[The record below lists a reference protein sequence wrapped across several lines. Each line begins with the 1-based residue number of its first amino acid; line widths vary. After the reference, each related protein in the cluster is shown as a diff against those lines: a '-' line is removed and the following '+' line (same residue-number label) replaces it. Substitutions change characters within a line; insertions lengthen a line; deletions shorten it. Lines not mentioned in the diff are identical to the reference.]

1 MIKMSRFLAVVLV
14 TMLAI
19 SGCSSNSSD
28 SSSGGS
34 TLPGG
39 GGTTPG
45 GGGSTSS
52 YLDGTWTTGEGFRTT
67 FTGSNYNGT
76 GDMSDNGV
84 VIHFNET
91 GHWVDRGTKRVQPN
105 DRLVHK
111 IEGTTDTCVATMTLS
126 DADQVTAF
134 NEMNYCGGNWTVNVA
149 KDVSDCAQMGMCDNS
164 TDKDIAYIESDRLY
178 FGDDTQ
184 GVDAEGYPEAL
195 DLEYYLTRQ

>member
-1 MIKMSRFLAVVLV
+1 MIKMSRFLAVALV

-28 SSSGGS
+28 GGSGGS

-39 GGTTPG
+39 GGTTPI

-52 YLDGTWTTGEGFRTT
+52 YLNGSWTSEEGFSIT
-67 FTGSNYNGT
+67 FTGSNFNAT

-84 VIHFNET
+84 LIHFNET
-91 GHWVDRGTKRVQPN
+91 GHFVDHGTKRVQPN

-126 DADQVTAF
+126 DAEQVTTF
-134 NEMNYCGGNWTVNVA
+134 NEMNYCGGNWTVNDP
-149 KDVSDCAQMGMCDNS
+149 KDVSDCEQIGMCDYT

-178 FGDDTQ
+178 FGDDDQ
-184 GVDAEGYPEAL
+184 GVDAEGYPET
-195 DLEYYLTRQ
+195 LETDYLTRQ